1 MSSPPESV
9 SDRYARFARD
19 EAPGRSALYG
29 EWAAGVAADAA
40 VQEVLAEIAPS
51 HRQAPLVFAAARMLG
66 SGEGGYRDWREWVL
80 AHGDELVAECAGR
93 TLQTNEPLRCAALL
107 PALAGIDGPI
117 ALLEVGASAGLCL
130 YPDRYS
136 YRYRGDVGEIAHDP
150 LDGVSPVVLDSALRG
165 PHLPPL
171 RHPEI
176 VWRAGIDL
184 APLDPADPA
193 TEAWLTALVWP
204 GETGR
209 ADRVRSALRIAAA
222 EPPLMFAGD
231 GVEQLARAVAAAPP
245 DATLVVQTPGVLAHL
260 GWRARHALIERVSA
274 VGRWITLDAPS
285 LHEGWRGGRF
295 DESDPGEGFALA
307 RDGVVLGRAD
317 PLGRWLEWRPG
328 GRAARG

>member
-1 MSSPPESV
+1 MSSLPESV
-9 SDRYARFARD
+9 SARYGRFARD

-40 VQEVLAEIAPS
+40 AQEVLGRIAPS
-51 HRQAPLVFAAARMLG
+51 HRQPPLVFAAARLLG
-66 SGEGGYRDWREWVL
+66 SGESGYPEWREWVL
-80 AHGDELVAECAGR
+80 AHGDELVAECTAR
-93 TLQTNEPLRCAALL
+93 SLQTNEPLRCAALL

-136 YRYRGDVGEIAHDP
+136 YRYRGVAGEIAHDP
-150 LDGVSPVVLDSALRG
+150 LDGVSAVVLESELRG
-165 PHLPPL
+165 QHVPPL

-204 GETGR
+204 GETGP
-209 ADRVRSALRIAAA
+209 ADRVRSALRITAAD
-222 EPPLMFAGD
+222 PPLMFAGD
-231 GVEQLARAVAAAPP
+231 GVDQLAHAVAAAPP
-245 DATLVVQTPGVLAHL
+245 EATLVVQTPGVLAHL
-260 GWRARHALIERVSA
+260 GWHARHALIEQVSV

-285 LHEGWRGGRF
+285 LHEGWRGGRIA
-295 DESDPGEGFALA
+295 SNAPAEGFALA
-307 RDGVVLGRAD
+307 RDGVVLAHAD

-328 GRAARG
+328 ERAARG

>member
-1 MSSPPESV
+1 MSSLPESV
-9 SDRYARFARD
+9 SARYGRFARE

-40 VQEVLAEIAPS
+40 AQEVLGRIAPS
-51 HRQAPLVFAAARMLG
+51 HRQPPLVFAAARMLG
-66 SGEGGYRDWREWVL
+66 SGEGGYREWRQWVL
-80 AHGDELVAECAGR
+80 AHGDELVAECGAR
-93 TLQTNEPLRCAALL
+93 SLQTNEPLRCAALL

-136 YRYRGDVGEIAHDP
+136 YRYRGVAGEIVLDP
-150 LDGVSPVVLDSALRG
+150 PDGASSVVLESELRG
-165 PHLPPL
+165 QHVPPL

-209 ADRVRSALRIAAA
+209 ADRVRSALRIATAD
-222 EPPLMFAGD
+222 PPLMFAGD
-231 GVEQLARAVAAAPP
+231 GVEQLARAVAAAPRET
-245 DATLVVQTPGVLAHL
+245 TLVVQTPGVLAHL
-260 GWRARHALIERVSA
+260 GWHARHELIEAASA
-274 VGRWITLDAPS
+274 AGRWITLDAPA
-285 LHEGWRGGRF
+285 LHEGWRGGAPATRAA
-295 DESDPGEGFALA
+295 DGFALA
-307 RDGVVLGRAD
+307 RDGIVLGGAD
-317 PLGRWLEWRPG
+317 PLGRWLEWHPG
-328 GRAARG
+328 GCG

>member
-1 MSSPPESV
+1 MSSLPESV
-9 SDRYARFARD
+9 SARYGRFARE

-29 EWAAGVAADAA
+29 EWAAGVAADAEA
-40 VQEVLAEIAPS
+40 QEVLGRIAPS
-51 HRQAPLVFAAARMLG
+51 HRQPPLVFAAARMLG
-66 SGEGGYRDWREWVL
+66 SGEGGYREWRQWVL
-80 AHGDELVAECAGR
+80 AHGDELVAECGAR
-93 TLQTNEPLRCAALL
+93 SLQTNEPLRCAALL

-136 YRYRGDVGEIAHDP
+136 YRYRGVAGEIVLDP
-150 LDGVSPVVLDSALRG
+150 PDGASSVVLESELRG
-165 PHLPPL
+165 QHVPPL

-222 EPPLMFAGD
+222 DPPLMFAGD
-231 GVEQLARAVAAAPP
+231 GVEQLARAVAAAPRET
-245 DATLVVQTPGVLAHL
+245 TLVVQTPGVLAHL
-260 GWRARHALIERVSA
+260 GWHARHALIEAASA
-274 VGRWITLDAPS
+274 AGRWITLDAPA
-285 LHEGWRGGRF
+285 LHEGWRGGAPAMRA
-295 DESDPGEGFALA
+295 GAGFALA
-307 RDGVVLGRAD
+307 RDGIVLGRAD
-317 PLGRWLEWRPG
+317 PLGRWLEWHPG
-328 GRAARG
+328 GRG